1 MFLTVLA
8 AIFLAALINIDRQA
22 CGQFMFSRPLIAGLI
37 MGLFLGT
44 PMAGIWL
51 GVSLELLWLAVL
63 PLGGTIP
70 PNSSLSLSS
79 LIIAWSLTPFSGEKF
94 AETSQGL
101 VICFLLTP
109 LWAYL
114 FIYLE
119 KWNRYFADKR
129 YGKILKMLE
138 MQEEVSFFRQNIK
151 GLFISFTL
159 SIMALGLTVFINYEL
174 LSFLSRIVPLSFYVT
189 IKPLLSFIPFLGL
202 ITIAVFMDKKYLYFY
217 LAAIGAGVL
226 VG

>member
-22 CGQFMFSRPLIAGLI
+22 CGQFMLSRPLISGLI
-37 MGLFLGT
+37 MGLFLGE
-44 PMAGIWL
+44 PIAGIWL
-51 GVSLELLWLAVL
+51 GVSLELLWLAAL

-79 LIIAWSLTPFSGEKF
+79 LIIAWALTPFSGEKF
-94 AETSQGL
+94 ADTSQGL
-101 VICFLLTP
+101 VICFLLNP

-129 YGKILKMLE
+129 YVKILKKME
-138 MQEEVSFFRQNIK
+138 NKEATNFFRQNIK
-151 GLFISFTL
+151 GLFISFGL
-159 SIMALGLTVFINYEL
+159 SIIALSLTVFINYEL
-174 LSFLSRIVPLSFYVT
+174 LSFLSYTLPISFYVA

-202 ITIAVFMDKKYLYFY
+202 IAMAVFMDKKYLYFY